1 MRIREALLTLAAS
14 GSAIIV
20 VSQDLDELLEI
31 SDQLAV
37 LHHGVL
43 GQAKAVAEWNVE
55 QLGLAMTGS
64 TSATIAMV
72 AKAV

>member
-1 MRIREALLTLAAS
+1 MGRGRT
-14 GSAIIV
+14 
-20 VSQDLDELLEI
+20 
-31 SDQLAV
+31 V
-37 LHHGVL
+37 LHHGIL